1 MEYRSTR
8 NRGVIGTKLYKEY
21 RSTRNKGV
29 IGTKLYKEYRS
40 NRDKDVLKIQKNNRN
55 GGLV

>member
-29 IGTKLYKEYRS
+29 IGTKLYKEYT
-40 NRDKDVLKIQKNNRN
+40 KDPKEQ
-55 GGLV
+55 